1 MSSIEVF
8 TIGHSNHSLE
18 RFLGLLLQHQIELL
32 VDVRSRPFSRYAP
45 HFNAAELEAAVRRS
59 RIGYRFAGR
68 ELGGRPDGDEF
79 YDADDHVLYDRVA
92 RSALFCGGIQ
102 QLIAGAGRS
111 RTAIMCSEEN
121 PAGCHRRLL
130 VGRVLAEQN
139 VALLHI
145 RGDGLIQSEA
155 QLERDLHPVAQLALW
170 EEEQAPAWRSIR
182 PVSRRKQPPSSS
194 EHYDEPE

>member
-1 MSSIEVF
+1 LIDIY
-8 TIGHSNHSLE
+8 TIGHSNHALE
-18 RFLGLLLQHQIELL
+18 QFLDLLQQHAIELL
-32 VDVRSRPFSRYAP
+32 VDVRSRPFSQYAP
-45 HFNAAELEAAVRRS
+45 HFNAAEVEAAVRRA

-68 ELGGRPDGDEF
+68 ELGGRPDGDEY

-92 RSALFCGGIQ
+92 ESAAFRAGIE
-102 QLIAGAGRS
+102 QLIANGRRS

-145 RGDGLIQSEA
+145 RGDGQIQSEA
-155 QLERDLHPVAQLALW
+155 QLERELHPVEQLGLF
-170 EEEQAPAWRSIR
+170 EEEQEPAWRSIR
-182 PVSRRKQPPSSS
+182 PVSRRKPRPSSS
-194 EHYDEPE
+194 EHFDEPA